1 MKRLSITSLCVVVA
15 AVATMALLAGARLAD
30 AVDCSPS
37 ELSPCLEAIRSSS
50 VMPSSTCCVKME
62 EQAPC
67 LCQYAK
73 IPEWKPFISGGQR
86 VAAACSVNLPELME
100 NCLVISNSESLVA
113 NQLVLPF
120 WQQNSLLYFHHERK
134 HFCR

>member
-1 MKRLSITSLCVVVA
+1 MLWKNMHLLNTILFLLYIIKNQHNMKRLSITSLCVLVA

-86 VAAACSVNLPELME
+86 VAAVCGVNLPV
-100 NCLVISNSESLVA
+100 C
-113 NQLVLPF
+113 
-120 WQQNSLLYFHHERK
+120 
-134 HFCR
+134 